1 MSIQYRRSPFG
12 WRARPGDLALT
23 DAVRWRVEINGG
35 VSRTV
40 AELHE
45 LDVRSVT
52 VSGGV
57 SHASLV
63 LPPPRGIVPVH
74 VAGGVNDLSV
84 VRPAGTAAR
93 LRVRGG
99 ASNVD
104 FDGRRFSAMG
114 RDARWA
120 STDGD
125 DPDQYEIEISG
136 GARTLSVTTA

>member
-1 MSIQYRRSPFG
+1 MLRLPCVF
-12 WRARPGDLALT
+12 
-23 DAVRWRVEINGG
+23 DAFCLPCA
-35 VSRTV
+35 SQ
-40 AELHE
+40 
-45 LDVRSVT
+45 LD
-52 VSGGV
+52 
-57 SHASLV
+57 
-63 LPPPRGIVPVH
+63 
-74 VAGGVNDLSV
+74 
-84 VRPAGTAAR
+84 
-93 LRVRGG
+93 GG